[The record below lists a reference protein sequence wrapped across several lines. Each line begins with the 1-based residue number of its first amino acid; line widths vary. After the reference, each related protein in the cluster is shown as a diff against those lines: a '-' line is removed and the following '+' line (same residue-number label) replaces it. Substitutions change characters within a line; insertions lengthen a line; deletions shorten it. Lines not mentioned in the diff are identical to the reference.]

1 MRVLRKDYTP
11 LPDELLDGLK
21 AKVLPILGT
30 LGCLNLPA
38 KTIYWL
44 VMEVID
50 SREEIF
56 RLRLCET
63 VEQILAE
70 ELDDEEDLL
79 AFRWPD
85 DPYLACDMET
95 GEVLKPTSSSHE
107 TARVS
112 RPLEMP
118 APSPEQDGR
127 RMPRAD

>member
-85 DPYLACDMET
+85 NPYLACDMLTGVKKPAFPCKET
-95 GEVLKPTSSSHE
+95 GEIVCPPE
-107 TARVS
+107 
-112 RPLEMP
+112 PLTV
-118 APSPEQDGR
+118 PSPEQDGR